1 METIFW
7 LIVIILAIIIE
18 AASVDLVSI
27 WFGLGAICALIL
39 NLFNLTV
46 PVQIA
51 AFVIVTAFSLVVTR
65 PIAKRYLK
73 TNTIATNYDRY
84 IGKHALVLSTISPDQ
99 KGEVKVMA
107 STWTAA
113 SIDNTVIEQGEYC
126 EVVGVEGAHLVV
138 KKLSNERED

>member
-27 WFGLGAICALIL
+27 WFGLGAIFALIL
-39 NLFNLTV
+39 DLFNV
-46 PVQIA
+46 PMSYQIA
-51 AFVIVTAFSLVVTR
+51 VFVLVTAFSLFVTR

-73 TNTIATNYDRY
+73 TNTVATNYDRY
-84 IGKHALVLSTISPDQ
+84 IGKHALVTSLISPDH

-107 STWTAA
+107 STWSAS
-113 SIDNTVIEQGEYC
+113 SIDNTIIEAGEYC
-126 EVVGVEGAHLVV
+126 EVIGVEGAHLVV